1 MSSSNKT
8 ANLKLNSWLGSDS
21 PKREDFNND
30 NQIID
35 NAISAHIADQ
45 TLHIVSGERD
55 KWNKPYYLMTYYG
68 NGAASRTLSYSGAG
82 FTPSWGII
90 FALNYPPS
98 VADFANE
105 SNYNYFAVFSTKGC
119 TAGVSYTGN
128 QLTVIQSSAAVM
140 KTEFRNMNATGVT
153 YACILFR

>member
-35 NAISAHIADQ
+35 SAVTSHCSDETVHLI
-45 TLHIVSGERD
+45 SGERE
-55 KWNKPYYLMTYYG
+55 KWNNPYYVMTYYG
-68 NGAASRTLSYSGAG
+68 NGASSRTLSYSAAG

-90 FALNYPPS
+90 FAANYPPS

-105 SNYNYFAVFSTKGC
+105 SNYNYFAVFSTNGC
-119 TAGVSYTGN
+119 SSGVSYTSN
-128 QLTVIQSSAAVM
+128 
-140 KTEFRNMNATGVT
+140 
-153 YACILFR
+153 